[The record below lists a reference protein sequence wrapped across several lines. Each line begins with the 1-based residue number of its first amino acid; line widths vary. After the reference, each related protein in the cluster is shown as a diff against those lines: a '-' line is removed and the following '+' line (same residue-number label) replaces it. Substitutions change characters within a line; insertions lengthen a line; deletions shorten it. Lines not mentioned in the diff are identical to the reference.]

1 MYITIWSE
9 VAELL
14 NVFAGSRP
22 MNLHFVDMR
31 GIADSEDFARIVR
44 REVTAAV
51 VLQSRPYRSAG
62 FYYDASADG
71 VAVAG
76 DPLQL
81 QSQPI
86 ITLRRSVEQDG
97 RGPSVYSDNH
107 IESTIAWA

>member
-31 GIADSEDFARIVR
+31 GIADSEDFARIVG

-51 VLQSRPYRSAG
+51 VLQSRSCYSAG
-62 FYYDASADG
+62 FHYDASADG

-76 DPLQL
+76 DALQL

-86 ITLRRSVEQDG
+86 ITLRRIVVKEN
-97 RGPSVYSDNH
+97 RRPSVYSDKDRK
-107 IESTIAWA
+107 SVV